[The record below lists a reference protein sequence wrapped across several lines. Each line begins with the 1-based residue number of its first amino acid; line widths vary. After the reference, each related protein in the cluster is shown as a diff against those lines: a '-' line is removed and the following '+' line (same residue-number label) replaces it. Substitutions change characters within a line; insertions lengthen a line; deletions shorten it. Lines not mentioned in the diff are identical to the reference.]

1 MTSIDEKIRGKF
13 RNEYHRLTVNLIF
26 TINRIMGEHQQL
38 LKNFNIS
45 LQQFNILRILR
56 GQYPHDA
63 SLNLVKD
70 RMLDKNSDVS
80 RLVERLV
87 KKNLIDRSVC
97 PSDRRQVNLLITE
110 KGLSLL
116 ENIDKIEKSFDKIV
130 SGLTQDEAKTLNQLL
145 DKLEKQ

>member
-1 MTSIDEKIRGKF
+1 MTSIDEKIRGRF

-26 TINRIMGEHQQL
+26 TINRIMNEHQQL
-38 LKNFNIS
+38 LKKFNIS

-56 GQYPHDA
+56 GQHPHA
-63 SLNLVKD
+63 ISLNLIKD

-87 KKNLIDRSVC
+87 KKNLIDRTVC
-97 PSDRRQVNLLITE
+97 PADRRQVNLLITE

-116 ENIDKIEKSFDKIV
+116 ENIDKIEKSFDQIV
-130 SGLTQDEAKTLNQLL
+130 SGLTQNEAKTLNRLL
-145 DKLEKQ
+145 DKLGKQ